1 MVDATGMKDQ
11 ISNICCLEYNCI
23 LSLNTRRV
31 KMNTILSGAG
41 GLGNLTGVKER
52 EAVLVEDY
60 APGAR
65 FMLFAGEPYREV
77 PFFNGP
83 FVD

>member
-1 MVDATGMKDQ
+1 
-11 ISNICCLEYNCI
+11 
-23 LSLNTRRV
+23 
-31 KMNTILSGAG
+31 MNTILSGAG

-52 EAVLVEDY
+52 ETVLVEDS
-60 APGAR
+60 APGVR

-77 PFFNGP
+77 PFINGP